1 MRHGLATIPGI
12 MFGTIW
18 CAVIL
23 TLLRNSRLEWLAI
36 LLFLLVVGP
45 ICGTV
50 MQKRIGGRGILGG
63 TAAGAISFVALGMIY
78 LSGYS
83 GFEHLTMQTMGPVWV
98 LVFFAYWGAL
108 AGFAVG
114 VLTWGL
120 APGTGPPRK
129 P

>member
-1 MRHGLATIPGI
+1 MRRGLATIPGI
-12 MFGTIW
+12 MAGTIW

-23 TLLRNSRLEWLAI
+23 ALLRFSGLEWMAI
-36 LLFLLVVGP
+36 LVFLFVLGP
-45 ICGTV
+45 IGGTV
-50 MQKRIGGRGILGG
+50 TQRRIGGRGILGG
-63 TAAGAISFVALGMIY
+63 TAGGAISYIVLGMIY

-83 GFEHLTMQTMGPVWV
+83 GFERSTTDSVGPVG
-98 LVFFAYWGAL
+98 LLIFFAYWGAL

-120 APGTGPPRK
+120 TPDKGPSRK